1 MWSCIV
7 RENAV
12 DEEAFVLVPRQT
24 QLKTNFDIRSW
35 FSAILYMND
44 FQY

>member
-1 MWSCIV
+1 MWSFIV

-24 QLKTNFDIRSW
+24 RVKIRSGIRSW
-35 FSAILYMND
+35 FSAILYMNI
-44 FQY
+44 FQ